1 MTTKLLKL
9 LLPYKRTLEARKLY
23 NNAIKEFAASYNLT
37 NIKDEQEDFDY
48 LLSKKVYDKLMLNGY
63 GDIYEIVENIVRE
76 ENPELSEYEDI
87 PFHMFACVLNSDTY
101 LNYDDPDC
109 QYDTDIITE
118 LKPLLLPLK
127 PVLEESSDYPEEEVN
142 KTFDFALVI
151 VDNIAHKYGE
161 RGQYFLDWWGN
172 TDGTIDLVDQIAN
185 GTL

>member
-1 MTTKLLKL
+1 MKSLNKYINEEKQTTGAGCV
-9 LLPYKRTLEARKLY
+9 EM
-23 NNAIKEFAASYNLT
+23 IKTILDQLT
-37 NIKDEQEDFDY
+37 KE
-48 LLSKKVYDKLMLNGY
+48 
-63 GDIYEIVENIVRE
+63 
-76 ENPELSEYEDI
+76 
-87 PFHMFACVLNSDTY
+87 H
-101 LNYDDPDC
+101 PDC

>member
-1 MTTKLLKL
+1 MTKKL

-23 NNAIKEFAASYNLT
+23 NNTVKEFISSYDLT
-37 NIKDEQEDFDY
+37 KIKDEQEDFDD
-48 LLSKKVYDKLMLNGY
+48 LLSTKVYDKLTLNSY
-63 GDIYEIVENIVRE
+63 GDVYEIVEQIIRK
-76 ENPELSEYEDI
+76 ENPDLPKNRDI
-87 PFHMFACVLNSDTY
+87 TFHIFAYVLNSDKY
-101 LNYDDPDC
+101 LDFDDPDC

-172 TDGTIDLVDQIAN
+172 TDGTIDLIDQITN